1 VFTGDVTRGRIESRD
16 PNSLDIVHAF
26 DAYGG
31 GLTGFEVHGHY
42 VCKKVTKRQENHNE
56 ESVCSSL

>member
-26 DAYGG
+26 DAYSG

-42 VCKKVTKRQENHNE
+42 VRTDFSEGGNLI
-56 ESVCSSL
+56 S